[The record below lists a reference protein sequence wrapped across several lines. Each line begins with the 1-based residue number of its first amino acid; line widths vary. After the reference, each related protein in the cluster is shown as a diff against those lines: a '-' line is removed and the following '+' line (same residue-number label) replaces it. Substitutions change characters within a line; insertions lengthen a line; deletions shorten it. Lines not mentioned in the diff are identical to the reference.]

1 MSPRPILDHPLFPF
15 MISAFLVYLAT
26 LVICVGLL
34 FNSLAGFL
42 VAYGSVLVGAVA
54 IGVSFFRMMGG
65 PDGSDD

>member
-1 MSPRPILDHPLFPF
+1 
-15 MISAFLVYLAT
+15 
-26 LVICVGLL
+26 VGLL